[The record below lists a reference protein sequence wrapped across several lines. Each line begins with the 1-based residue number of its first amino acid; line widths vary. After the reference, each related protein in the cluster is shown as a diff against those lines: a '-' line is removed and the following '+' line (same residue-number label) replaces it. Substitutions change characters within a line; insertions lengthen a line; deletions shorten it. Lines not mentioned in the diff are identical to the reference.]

1 MQVKQILIISLS
13 SLAIGYA
20 VWFSLNWMAG
30 YQMANHLASC
40 AKELNY
46 PNLFRM
52 AKSKDEKQALI
63 VSQLECTKSKLGF
76 PASMLYDMQGII
88 DGAKL
93 NAAEP

>member
-13 SLAIGYA
+13 SAAIGYA
-20 VWFSLNWMAG
+20 VWFSLNWVAG
-30 YQMANHLASC
+30 YQVANHLASC

-63 VSQLECTKSKLGF
+63 VSQLECTKRQLGF
-76 PASMLYDMQGII
+76 PATMFYDLQGII
-88 DGAKL
+88 EGAKL